1 MSRPATTLR
10 IPLQGTFRVRIILC
24 LLCVT
29 FAAPGGAQAQS
40 VELFASVGPTVS
52 DTGHSVAVGAGFS
65 PHRLLTL
72 VFTFDRTHLESR
84 TKVYPD
90 GFSSFRGG
98 TLYLG
103 TGELRVVPFGRHR
116 IGPYGLGGVFTG
128 ISRPNVNVTFPNR
141 VTNFAAGMFIG
152 GGIHIPVNE
161 RFTVFADGR
170 MMVGGEGREGMV
182 AVLPIRAG
190 ASWRF

>member
-1 MSRPATTLR
+1 V
-10 IPLQGTFRVRIILC
+10 RVIFGVWC
-24 LLCVT
+24 LLL
-29 FAAPGGAQAQS
+29 AAPGVAKGQS
-40 VELFASVGPTVS
+40 LELFGSAGPTIS
-52 DTGHSVAVGAGFS
+52 DAGHSVAAGAGFS

-72 VFTFDRTHLESR
+72 VFAFDRTHLESR
-84 TKVYPD
+84 TKYYPD
-90 GFSSFRGG
+90 GFSNFRGG

-103 TGELRVVPFGRHR
+103 SAELRVVPFGRAR
-116 IGPYGLGGVFTG
+116 IGPYGLGGFFTG
-128 ISRPNVNVTFPNR
+128 VSRPNVNGTFRNR

-182 AVLPIRAG
+182 AVLPVRAG

>member
-1 MSRPATTLR
+1 MRT
-10 IPLQGTFRVRIILC
+10 IIC
-24 LLCVT
+24 LLCLIL
-29 FAAPGGAQAQS
+29 APGVAKAQS
-40 VELFASVGPTVS
+40 LELFGSVGPTVS
-52 DTGHSVAVGAGFS
+52 DAGNSVAAGAGFS

-72 VFTFDRTHLESR
+72 AFTFDRTHLESR
-84 TKVYPD
+84 TKYYPG

-103 TGELRVVPFGRHR
+103 SGELRVLPFGRHR
-116 IGPYGLGGVFTG
+116 LGPYGLGGFFTG
-128 ISRPNVNVTFPNR
+128 VSRPNGTR
-141 VTNFAAGMFIG
+141 LTNFAAGMFLG
-152 GGIHIPVNE
+152 GGIHVPVNE
-161 RFTVFADGR
+161 RFALFADGR